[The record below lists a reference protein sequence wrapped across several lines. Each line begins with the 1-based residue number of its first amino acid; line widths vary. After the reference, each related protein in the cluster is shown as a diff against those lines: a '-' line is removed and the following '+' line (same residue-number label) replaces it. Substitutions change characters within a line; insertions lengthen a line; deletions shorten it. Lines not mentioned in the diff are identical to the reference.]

1 MELTGTSAAFLAP
14 LHAKHTGP
22 LIVIWDN
29 GPAHG
34 GDAVRAALAADD
46 DLRVV
51 RLPAYRPDC
60 NPDEAIWAWAREEV
74 TANTCLGTKAKVQEK
89 MAHFF
94 DGLKERNA
102 EVRSRC
108 RRKLQ
113 ALAETVSVPAP
124 ESHQE
129 ALHVLPTGASV

>member
-74 TANTCLGTKAKVQEK
+74 TANTCLGTTAKVQEQ
-89 MAHFF
+89 MSHFF
-94 DGLKERNA
+94 DGRKDRNA
-102 EVRSRC
+102 AVRSRC
-108 RRKLQ
+108 RRTLQ
-113 ALAETVSVPAP
+113 ALAETA
-124 ESHQE
+124 
-129 ALHVLPTGASV
+129 LPTPTEPQQQAPHVVLIGASV

>member
-1 MELTGTSAAFLAP
+1 MTIPFLAP

-34 GDAVRAALAADD
+34 SDVVRAALAADD

-51 RLPAYRPDC
+51 LLPTDSPDC

-74 TANTCLGTKAKVQEK
+74 TANTCVGTKAKVQEQ
-89 MAHFF
+89 MGQFF
-94 DGLKERNA
+94 DGLTSRTA
-102 EVRSRC
+102 AVQSRC
-108 RRKLQ
+108 RRTLPS
-113 ALAETVSVPAP
+113 LAEAVTVASP
-124 ESHQE
+124 EAHQGTR
-129 ALHVLPTGASV
+129 HGDRIGASV